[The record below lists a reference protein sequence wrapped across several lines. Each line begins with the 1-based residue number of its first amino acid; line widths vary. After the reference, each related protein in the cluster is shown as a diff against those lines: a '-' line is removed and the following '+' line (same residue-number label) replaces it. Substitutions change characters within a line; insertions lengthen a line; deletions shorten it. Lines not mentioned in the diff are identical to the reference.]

1 MARGRGSVARR
12 VARPARARVAVPP
25 AVGVARGRGGRAVGV
40 APAGRGAVGAGVV
53 VGRAARRP
61 ALVAV
66 TRGPGPAAGRVGGR
80 VALASTWGDRQISD
94 QGCSTQER
102 EHRTR
107 DRGTTLFSSLG

>member
-1 MARGRGSVARR
+1 MARRPGSMARR

-61 ALVAV
+61 ALVAD
-66 TRGPGPAAGRVGGR
+66 TRGPGPAAGGVGGR
-80 VALASTWGDRQISD
+80 VALASTWGETD
-94 QGCSTQER
+94 
-102 EHRTR
+102 
-107 DRGTTLFSSLG
+107 